1 MFTALLVLA
10 AAAAVPVGAAPPPAP
25 YADAPPAP
33 PPIEMPRALTD
44 QAMADK
50 LGRTMGAMAHAVM
63 NIPVGEMQAAIE
75 GRPVTRADRNRRVGD
90 VAGPDGRAMADHV
103 AGNGAA
109 TGRAMQAAGRA
120 MIGALPAILQA
131 VRGAESEIERATSNL
146 PDPTYPRR

>member
-1 MFTALLVLA
+1 MTSAILILA
-10 AAAAVPVGAAPPPAP
+10 AAAAPVSAAPPPPP
-25 YADAPPAP
+25 YAE
-33 PPIEMPRALTD
+33 PPIAMPRALTD
-44 QAMADK
+44 PAMADK
-50 LGRTMGAMAHAVM
+50 LGRTMGAMAHAMM
-63 NIPVGEMQAAIE
+63 NMPVGEMQAAIE
-75 GRPVTRADRNRRVGD
+75 GRPVTQADRNRRVGD

-131 VRGAESEIERATSNL
+131 VRGAESEIERATANL

>member
-1 MFTALLVLA
+1 MTSAILILA
-10 AAAAVPVGAAPPPAP
+10 AAAAPASPAPPPPAP
-25 YADAPPAP
+25 IA
-33 PPIEMPRALTD
+33 IPRALTD
-44 QAMADK
+44 PAMADR

-103 AGNGAA
+103 AGSSAA

-120 MIGALPAILQA
+120 MIGALPAILEA
-131 VRGAESEIERATSNL
+131 VRGAEAEIERATANL

>member
-1 MFTALLVLA
+1 MTSALLFLA
-10 AAAAVPVGAAPPPAP
+10 AAAAPVGAAPQPA
-25 YADAPPAP
+25 PAP
-33 PPIEMPRALTD
+33 PPIAMPRALTD
-44 QAMADK
+44 PAMADK

-131 VRGAESEIERATSNL
+131 VRGAESEIVRATSNL

>member
-1 MFTALLVLA
+1 
-10 AAAAVPVGAAPPPAP
+10 
-25 YADAPPAP
+25 
-33 PPIEMPRALTD
+33 
-44 QAMADK
+44 
-50 LGRTMGAMAHAVM
+50 MGAMAHAVM

-120 MIGALPAILQA
+120 MIGALPAILLA

>member
-1 MFTALLVLA
+1 MTSAILILA
-10 AAAAVPVGAAPPPAP
+10 AAAAPVSAAPPPPP
-25 YADAPPAP
+25 YAE

-44 QAMADK
+44 PTLADK

-103 AGNGAA
+103 AGSSAA

-131 VRGAESEIERATSNL
+131 VRGAESEIERATANL

>member
-1 MFTALLVLA
+1 MTSAILILA
-10 AAAAVPVGAAPPPAP
+10 AAAAPVGATPPPAP
-25 YADAPPAP
+25 APIA
-33 PPIEMPRALTD
+33 IPRELTD
-44 QAMADK
+44 PAMADR

-103 AGNGAA
+103 AGNSAA

-120 MIGALPAILQA
+120 MIGALPAILEA
-131 VRGAESEIERATSNL
+131 VRGAEAEIERATANL

>member
-1 MFTALLVLA
+1 MTSAILILA
-10 AAAAVPVGAAPPPAP
+10 AAAAPVSAAPPPPP
-25 YADAPPAP
+25 YAE

-44 QAMADK
+44 PTLADK

-131 VRGAESEIERATSNL
+131 VRGAESEIERATANL

>member
-1 MFTALLVLA
+1 MTSAILILA
-10 AAAAVPVGAAPPPAP
+10 AAAAPASAAPPP
-25 YADAPPAP
+25 PAP
-33 PPIEMPRALTD
+33 IAIPRELTD
-44 QAMADK
+44 PAMADR

-103 AGNGAA
+103 AGSGAA

-120 MIGALPAILQA
+120 MIGALPAILEA
-131 VRGAESEIERATSNL
+131 VRGAEAEIERATANL
-146 PDPTYPRR
+146 PDPTYPSR

>member
-10 AAAAVPVGAAPPPAP
+10 AAAAAPASAAPPAP
-25 YADAPPAP
+25 YADAPSAP

-44 QAMADK
+44 PAMADK

-75 GRPVTRADRNRRVGD
+75 GRPATRADRNRRVGD

-103 AGNGAA
+103 AGSGAA

-131 VRGAESEIERATSNL
+131 VRGAESEIERATANL

>member
-1 MFTALLVLA
+1 MTSAILILA
-10 AAAAVPVGAAPPPAP
+10 AAAAPVSAAPPPPP
-25 YADAPPAP
+25 YAE
-33 PPIEMPRALTD
+33 PPIAMPRALTD
-44 QAMADK
+44 PAMADR

-75 GRPVTRADRNRRVGD
+75 GRPATRADRNRRVGD

-103 AGNGAA
+103 AGSGAA

>member
-1 MFTALLVLA
+1 MTSAILILA
-10 AAAAVPVGAAPPPAP
+10 AAAAPASAAPPPAP
-25 YADAPPAP
+25 APIA
-33 PPIEMPRALTD
+33 IPRELTD
-44 QAMADK
+44 PAMADR

-75 GRPVTRADRNRRVGD
+75 GRPVTRADRNRRIGD

-120 MIGALPAILQA
+120 MIGALPAILEA

-146 PDPTYPRR
+146 PDPTYPSR

>member
-1 MFTALLVLA
+1 MTSAILILA
-10 AAAAVPVGAAPPPAP
+10 AAAAPASAAPPP
-25 YADAPPAP
+25 PAP
-33 PPIEMPRALTD
+33 IAIPRELTD
-44 QAMADK
+44 PAMADR

-75 GRPVTRADRNRRVGD
+75 GRPVTRADRNRRIGD

-120 MIGALPAILQA
+120 MIGALPAILEA

-146 PDPTYPRR
+146 PDPTYPSR

>member
-1 MFTALLVLA
+1 MTSAILILA
-10 AAAAVPVGAAPPPAP
+10 AAAAPASAAPPPAP
-25 YADAPPAP
+25 APIA
-33 PPIEMPRALTD
+33 IPRELTD
-44 QAMADK
+44 PAMADR

-75 GRPVTRADRNRRVGD
+75 GRPATRADRNRRVGD

-103 AGNGAA
+103 AGSGAA

>member
-1 MFTALLVLA
+1 MTSAILILA
-10 AAAAVPVGAAPPPAP
+10 AAAAAPASAAPPPAP
-25 YADAPPAP
+25 APIA
-33 PPIEMPRALTD
+33 IPRELTD
-44 QAMADK
+44 PAMADR

-75 GRPVTRADRNRRVGD
+75 GRPVTRADRNRRIGD

-131 VRGAESEIERATSNL
+131 VRGAESEIERATANL

>member
-1 MFTALLVLA
+1 MTSAILILA
-10 AAAAVPVGAAPPPAP
+10 AAAAPASAAPPP
-25 YADAPPAP
+25 PAP
-33 PPIEMPRALTD
+33 IAIPRALTD
-44 QAMADK
+44 PAMADR

-75 GRPVTRADRNRRVGD
+75 GRPATRADRNRRVGD

-103 AGNGAA
+103 AGSGAA